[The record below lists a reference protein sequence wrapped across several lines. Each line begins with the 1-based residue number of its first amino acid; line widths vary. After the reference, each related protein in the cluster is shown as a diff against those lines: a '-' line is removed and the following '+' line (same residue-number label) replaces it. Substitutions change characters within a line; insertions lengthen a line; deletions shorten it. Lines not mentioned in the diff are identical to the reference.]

1 MGLGSFFAFSIEV
14 SRGMRIVFRKYGG
27 GVSGGLSVISC
38 GSGVLE
44 AWRLVGI
51 WNGGL

>member
-1 MGLGSFFAFSIEV
+1 MGLGSFFAFSIEG
-14 SRGMRIVFRKYGG
+14 SRGMRIVFRRCG
-27 GVSGGLSVISC
+27 GVSGGISVISC